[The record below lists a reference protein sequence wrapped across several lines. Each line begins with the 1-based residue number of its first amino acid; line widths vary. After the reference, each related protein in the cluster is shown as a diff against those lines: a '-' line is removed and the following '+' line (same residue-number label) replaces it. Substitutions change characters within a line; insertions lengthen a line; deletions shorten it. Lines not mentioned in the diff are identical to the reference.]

1 MKGKELRDLSEDE
14 LRQKVQELISE
25 VFNLK
30 FQHAT
35 GQLENTERLPQV
47 RKDLA
52 RGKTVLRQKT
62 LNASPEPARPKA

>member
-1 MKGKELRDLSEDE
+1 MKARELRDLSEAE
-14 LRQKVQELISE
+14 LRQKEQDVTAEL
-25 VFNLK
+25 FNLK

-52 RGKTVLRQKT
+52 RVKTILMQK
-62 LNASPEPARPKA
+62 NAAQPKAR

>member
-1 MKGKELRDLSEDE
+1 VKARELRDLSEAE
-14 LRQKVQELISE
+14 LRQKELDLITE
-25 VFNLK
+25 LFNLK

-52 RGKTVLRQKT
+52 RVKTILGEKISTQ
-62 LNASPEPARPKA
+62 AKAV

>member
-1 MKGKELRDLSEDE
+1 VKARELKEMSEGE
-14 LRQKVQELISE
+14 LRQKENEITE
-25 VFNLK
+25 DNLK

-52 RGKTVLRQKT
+52 RVKT
-62 LNASPEPARPKA
+62 LLRRKTLDQAKVR